1 MKYKVIRYIDQLGD
15 TFKTVM
21 GESDS
26 LVDIEFA
33 RDFLEA
39 NFPRECDTDGRPRGV
54 DYTYTVERE

>member
-15 TFKTVM
+15 KFQTVM

-39 NFPRECDTDGRPRGV
+39 NFPREYGADGRRV
-54 DYTYTVERE
+54 DYSYTVESE